1 MKKFIYSALFLA
13 TTSACLLSCSNDE
26 PDKTSIITVG
36 QTVQT
41 PLDKWLKANYV
52 DPYNIRFK
60 YRYVDN
66 EGDMNYFTIPAKYED
81 AVKMA
86 HLIKYLCIEAYDEVG
101 GVGFTRSVFPKLIY
115 CIGEFE
121 YRNNGTIIL
130 GTAENGK
137 KILMTGSNYIT
148 TYEHDIEQLNHFY
161 FKTIHHEFT
170 HILNQNKDY
179 PAAFKLITGSA
190 YVSDSWSTHPYDGYN
205 TDRDKNNGVAN
216 NYCYLHGFITP
227 YSQHS
232 DVEDIAELLSTYV
245 VNTKAEWD
253 RMVALGGTNGGALI
267 TSKMDIVKRYMKTA
281 WNIDL
286 DALRDVVQR
295 RQADVAAGKIDI
307 TDLTVK

>member
-60 YRYVDN
+60 YRYIDN

-81 AVKMA
+81 AV
-86 HLIKYLCIEAYDEVG
+86 
-101 GVGFTRSVFPKLIY
+101 
-115 CIGEFE
+115 
-121 YRNNGTIIL
+121 
-130 GTAENGK
+130 

-205 TDRDKNNGVAN
+205 TDRDQKNGVAN